1 MHSSYWKSLSH
12 LNLTHFNPK
21 FRDLQ
26 KSLRGLLCIIPFI
39 RFFFILKG
47 HAMHN
52 QTLKAQLNKE
62 FMDFISLIIIF
73 FASIVIFALVGC
85 LPIAAISLVLIYI
98 VAFAYS
104 TRWLYL
110 GALALYKSLKSQH
123 ERKQN
128 DN

>member
-1 MHSSYWKSLSH
+1 
-12 LNLTHFNPK
+12 
-21 FRDLQ
+21 
-26 KSLRGLLCIIPFI
+26 
-39 RFFFILKG
+39 
-47 HAMHN
+47 MHN

-73 FASIVIFALVGC
+73 FTSMVIFALAGC

-110 GALALYKSLKSQH
+110 GVLALYKSLKSQH